1 MKTKKKFLWWVL
13 MIIFIAP
20 LYQSCK
26 KYDEG
31 PALSL
36 RSKKARLAGK
46 WEVIK
51 YLKNQGNYFTKK
63 IEPCYDYYYYSYCG
77 PCTETYTGS
86 IQYTIEF
93 EKDGDVIMTEN
104 YNYSSY
110 SKKYDN
116 SDPDYYCSYY
126 SCCDTSYSLTDSGIE
141 ITFGDWEFRK
151 KKEELRLE
159 MNYDGSLTKE
169 DYEIARLTNDELKLK
184 GFIGGGYGVPIEKV
198 EIELKKK

>member
-1 MKTKKKFLWWVL
+1 MKTKKKFLGVAL

-31 PALSL
+31 PAISL
-36 RSKKARLAGK
+36 RSKKNRLTGE
-46 WEVIK
+46 WEVTK
-51 YLKNQGNYFTKK
+51 YLKNQEDYLTKK
-63 IEPCYDYYYYSYCG
+63 IDPCYYYYSSCG
-77 PCTETYTGS
+77 ECTETYTGS